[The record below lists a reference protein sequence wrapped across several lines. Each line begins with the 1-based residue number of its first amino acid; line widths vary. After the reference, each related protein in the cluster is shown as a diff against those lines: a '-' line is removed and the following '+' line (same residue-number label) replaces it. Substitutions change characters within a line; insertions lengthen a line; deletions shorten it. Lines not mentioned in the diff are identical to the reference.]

1 MENTKA
7 GPKYFVE
14 IEGTEYPWDKDTIT
28 VAEIRQLGHLAAD
41 QPVIEI
47 DADNNEIQLQEN
59 AVISLKPGHRFG
71 KKIKFKRGWSDRIEG
86 ELDLLRKFYP
96 DVEYDISSKIF
107 VIPKYEIP
115 SDFWSAKTVR
125 LAFQV
130 PAGYPGQP
138 PYAFYI
144 EGGVKL
150 REKSDQEPDQQVDKK
165 PSNYDDCPL
174 PPFEGVWGKFSWAH
188 ENWKPTSDLSSG
200 SNLLNFVQTFKD
212 RFNEK
217 I

>member
-1 MENTKA
+1 MNQTNA

-28 VAEIRQLGHLAAD
+28 VTEIRQLGHLAAD
-41 QPVIEI
+41 QQVIEI

-59 AVISLKPGHRFG
+59 SVISLKPGHRFG
-71 KKIKFKRGWSDRIEG
+71 KKIRFKRGWIDRIEG

-96 DVEYDISSKIF
+96 DIEYDESAKIF
-107 VIPKYEIP
+107 VIPTYTIQT
-115 SDFWSAKTVR
+115 DFWSSKTVR

-130 PAGYPGQP
+130 PSGYPGQP

-144 EGGVKL
+144 EGGLKL
-150 REKSDQEPDQQVDKK
+150 REKSDQAADQHVDKI
-165 PSNYDDCPL
+165 PSNYAECPL
-174 PPFEGVWGKFSWAH
+174 PPFGGTWGMFSWAH
-188 ENWKPTSDLSSG
+188 ENWKPTADLSSG
-200 SNLLNFVQTFKD
+200 SNLLNFVQSFKD
-212 RFNEK
+212 RFAEK